1 MVMIGNTDKP
11 IEQFSSDEFNI
22 MPYIEGLGEF
32 IRECQTPMTV
42 AVQGNWGCG
51 KTSMMNMVRDKL
63 RQDGGIIDIWFNTWQ
78 YSQFNMDNQLI
89 ITFLQHMIKKL
100 KGSLPSDESGKG
112 AAFKSAAKILKSL
125 SRDMTV
131 GFVKTYGGEELGEV
145 AATYLGSDAEEQD
158 QAEQILELKEAF
170 QKLISEAAG
179 RQGSRVVIFID
190 DLDRL
195 QPMRAVELLEV
206 LKLFVDCENCVFVL
220 AIDTSVVFQ
229 GIREKYGRDINDEK
243 AQSFFDKMIQLPFK
257 MPVAYYKLDG
267 LIIKLLDFLREDLV
281 TPQERDEYI
290 RLIRT
295 TAEGN
300 PRSIK
305 RVVNSFLLTDK
316 VAESKG
322 LYAELPPLK
331 MQSRKILLAL
341 SCLQLKY
348 EPLYDFIL
356 KDISVVTVRRLLQI
370 PISTASTS
378 EQFIKK
384 LTEAGAPEIR
394 TEDKEAFYS
403 LASFFIA
410 SCKNFSDS
418 LVRSGSYSES
428 MSYEKLIHILS
439 LTDLTDGTPDTLSE
453 NSVSIG
459 HSAALVSN
467 ASSAVS
473 AAAAFSCGSVVSAP
487 AVAAPAVPGPADNQ
501 MVVTMAEWCE
511 GLILSGHG
519 MRVYRK
525 LMDLHVYPSINT
537 SMKNDPEMK
546 EYANQIIKPMEFG
559 PFNRIYSAL
568 KDFYIVEPN
577 DKETSFKFCLNTDSD
592 KYTDCF
598 MTLSFDSDGNKL
610 ADVSIK
616 DPNRYNLGSPY
627 YDAFQSFITNVRDCI
642 RELQITY
649 SMLLFKEIDL
659 DFACDFEEIVEEG
672 KLIGY
677 RSCYFGI
684 YCDRIADAVIDFMQ
698 LLVSDKDMFYRWFA
712 PMRLQGSSYKSL
724 EQNETRTRSEQI
736 LQRTQLL

>member
-1 MVMIGNTDKP
+1 MIGNTDKP
-11 IEQFSSDEFNI
+11 IEQFGNDEFNI
-22 MPYIEGLGEF
+22 TPYIEGLGEF

-89 ITFLQHMIKKL
+89 ITFLQHLIKKL
-100 KGSLPSDESGKG
+100 KGSFPSDDTGKG
-112 AAFKSAAKILKSL
+112 TAFKSAAKILKNL

-131 GFVKTYGGEELGEV
+131 GLVKTYGGEDLGEV
-145 AATYLGSDAEEQD
+145 AAAYLGSDVSEQD

-170 QKLISEAAG
+170 QKLISETAG
-179 RQGSRVVIFID
+179 SQDCRVVIFID

-229 GIREKYGRDINDEK
+229 GIREKYGREINDEK

-267 LIIKLLDFLREDLV
+267 LIIKLLDFLKEDFI
-281 TPQERDEYI
+281 TPQEREECI

-322 LYAELPPLK
+322 IYAEIPALK

-356 KDISVVTVRRLLQI
+356 KDISVVTVRRLLHV
-370 PISTASTS
+370 PVSTASNAD
-378 EQFIKK
+378 QFIKK
-384 LTEAGAPEIR
+384 LAEAGAPEMR
-394 TEDKEAFYS
+394 MEDKDAFYS
-403 LASFFIA
+403 LASFFIT

-418 LVRSGSYSES
+418 LVRSGKYSES
-428 MSYEKLIHILS
+428 MSFEKLIHILS
-439 LTDLTDGTPDTLSE
+439 LTDLTDGTGDSPAEDGAASVTPFGIGSGTPSAPSIPGDYAADSSVTSMSAVPVSE
-453 NSVSIG
+453 NG
-459 HSAALVSN
+459 
-467 ASSAVS
+467 
-473 AAAAFSCGSVVSAP
+473 
-487 AVAAPAVPGPADNQ
+487 Q
-501 MVVTMAEWCE
+501 MIVTMAEWCE
-511 GLILSGHG
+511 GLATAGHG

-525 LMDLHVYPSINT
+525 LLDLHIYPPIGYAL
-537 SMKNDPEMK
+537 KEDPEIK
-546 EYANQIIKPMEFG
+546 EYAKQIIKSFEFA

-568 KDFYIVEPN
+568 EAYYIIQPN
-577 DKETSFKFCLNTDSD
+577 EKETRFDFCLNTISD
-592 KYTDCF
+592 HYADYF
-598 MTLSFDSDGNKL
+598 MTLSFDSEGNKL
-610 ADVSIK
+610 ASVMIR
-616 DPNRYNLGSPY
+616 DPKRYHMGSPY
-627 YDAFQSFITNVRDCI
+627 YEAFQSFVTDVRDCI

-649 SMLLFKEIDL
+649 STRLFRENDP
-659 DFACDFEEIVEEG
+659 DCEFQEVVEEG
-672 KLIGY
+672 KQIGY
-677 RSCYFGI
+677 SCCRFGI
-684 YCDRIADAVIDFMQ
+684 YCDRIADAVIDFML
-698 LLVSDKDMFYRWFA
+698 LLVSDKDTFYRWFA
-712 PMRLQGSSYKSL
+712 PKRLQGNSY
-724 EQNETRTRSEQI
+724 NG
-736 LQRTQLL
+736 

>member
-1 MVMIGNTDKP
+1 MIGNTDKP
-11 IEQFSSDEFNI
+11 IEQFSNDEFNI
-22 MPYIEGLGEF
+22 TPYIEGLGEF

-63 RQDGGIIDIWFNTWQ
+63 RQEGGIIDIWFNTWQ

-89 ITFLQHMIKKL
+89 ITFLQHLIKKL
-100 KGSLPSDESGKG
+100 KGSLPSDDSGKG

-131 GFVKTYGGEELGEV
+131 GLVKTYGGEDLGEV
-145 AATYLGSDAEEQD
+145 AATYLGSDAAEQD

-170 QKLISEAAG
+170 QKLISDTAG
-179 RQGSRVVIFID
+179 SQGCRVVIFID

-267 LIIKLLDFLREDLV
+267 LIIKLLDFLKEDFITL
-281 TPQERDEYI
+281 QERDEYI

-322 LYAELPPLK
+322 IYAEIPSLK

-370 PISTASTS
+370 PVSTASTS

-384 LTEAGAPEIR
+384 LAEAGAPEIR

-403 LASFFIA
+403 LASFFIT

-418 LVRSGSYSES
+418 LVRSGNYSES

-439 LTDLTDGTPDTLSE
+439 LTDLTDGTPDLPVKESDIAAAGSGMTPA
-453 NSVSIG
+453 VSIPG
-459 HSAALVSN
+459 GC
-467 ASSAVS
+467 ASDASFTAM
-473 AAAAFSCGSVVSAP
+473 P
-487 AVAAPAVPGPADNQ
+487 AAPTPENGQ
-501 MVVTMAEWCE
+501 MTVTMAEWCE
-511 GLILSGHG
+511 GLTAAGHG

-525 LMDLHVYPSINT
+525 LLDLHIYPPIGSAL
-537 SMKNDPEMK
+537 KGDPEMK
-546 EYANQIIKPMEFG
+546 EYANQIIKPMDFG
-559 PFNRIYSAL
+559 PFSKIYSAL
-568 KDFYIVEPN
+568 KDHFTIEIAN
-577 DKETSFKFCLNTDSD
+577 KSETSFRFCLNTDSD
-592 KYTDCF
+592 KYAEPF
-598 MTLSFDSDGNKL
+598 LHLSFDSEGTRIVN
-610 ADVSIK
+610 ASISQPK
-616 DPNRYNLGSPY
+616 RYNLGSPY
-627 YDAFQSFITNVRDCI
+627 YDAFQAFVTDVRDCI

-649 SMLLFKEIDL
+649 STCMFPEKDYNCE
-659 DFACDFEEIVEEG
+659 FEEIAEDG
-672 KLIGY
+672 KAIGY
-677 RSCYFGI
+677 SSCRFGI
-684 YCDRIADAVIDFMQ
+684 YCDRISDAVIDFML
-698 LLVSDKDMFYRWFA
+698 LLVSDKDTFYRWFA
-712 PMRLQGSSYKSL
+712 PKRLQGNSYNSG
-724 EQNETRTRSEQI
+724 I
-736 LQRTQLL
+736 